1 MEKRRTWTPIRIF
14 VLGLGPLLGALVC
27 FGVPTTYLDQG
38 GGVVELGIA
47 GQVSAGLAAWMALW
61 WLTEV
66 VPLWATAL
74 LPLLVLPAAGAAS
87 LPAAVR
93 PYLHPLIF
101 LFLGGFILALSM
113 ERWGLHRRFAYR
125 LLRSAGTRPRN
136 LVAAFM
142 GATALL
148 SRWVSTTATA
158 MMMLPIALGVLEV
171 TKARDGSALAVCL
184 LLGIAYG
191 ASIGG
196 IGTLIGTPPNLFLAS
211 YARDHLGVEI
221 SFVRWLAVG
230 LPLVAVF
237 LPLTWLLLTRVLHP
251 LGREEI
257 GGGAAQLLD
266 GHRPGAM
273 SRGERATL
281 VVFMC
286 TAAAWITRPLLAG
299 ITVSDVQPLA
309 GLTDTW
315 IALAGAA
322 VLFVIPTGRA
332 PREFVMD
339 VATARK
345 VPWGILVLFG
355 GGLSLAA
362 ALQSNGVG
370 AWLGSLVADL
380 ERVPIPVLVLLVT
393 AMVIFLTELT
403 SNTATTASLVP
414 ILAGVAPG
422 LGVPPLMLVVPA
434 AVAASCAFMMPV
446 ATPPN
451 AIVFGSGRLTIRQMA
466 RTGLGLN
473 LIGVVLIPLLLYTL
487 GAWVLG
493 IDLGGTR

>member
-1 MEKRRTWTPIRIF
+1 MEKRRPWTPTRIAL
-14 VLGLGPLLGALVC
+14 LGIGPLLGAAIF
-27 FGVPTTYLDQG
+27 FGVPESYRDQAG
-38 GGVVELGIA
+38 DIAQLGIA
-47 GQVSAGLAAWMALW
+47 GRVSAGLAIWMALW

-74 LPLLVLPAAGAAS
+74 LPLAVLPVAGAATI
-87 LPAAVR
+87 PAAAR

-101 LFLGGFILALSM
+101 LFLGGFVLALSM

-125 LLRSAGTRPRN
+125 LLRLAGTRPRN

-148 SRWVSTTATA
+148 SMWVSNTATA
-158 MMMLPIALGVLEV
+158 MMMLPIALSVLEV
-171 TKARDGSALAVCL
+171 TKAKDGDALAICL

-221 SFVRWLAVG
+221 SFVRWLGVG
-230 LPLVAVF
+230 LPLVVVF
-237 LPLTWLLLTRVLHP
+237 LPMTWLLLTRVLHP
-251 LGREEI
+251 LGRDEI
-257 GGGAAQLLD
+257 GGGAAGILD
-266 GHRPGAM
+266 GHRPGPM

-281 VVFMC
+281 VVFLC
-286 TAAAWITRPLLAG
+286 TAGAWITRPLLAG
-299 ITVSDVQPLA
+299 ISLGGIQPLA

-315 IALAGAA
+315 IAAAGAA

-339 VATARK
+339 PTTAGR
-345 VPWGILVLFG
+345 VPWGILILFG

-362 ALQSNGVG
+362 ALEANGVG
-370 AWLGSLVADL
+370 AWLGSLVAGLDRL
-380 ERVPIPVLVLLVT
+380 PGPLLVVAVT

-403 SNTATTASLVP
+403 TNTATTASLVP

-451 AIVFGSGRLTIRQMA
+451 AIVFGSGRLSIRQMA